1 MKQVNIKKPVYAMA
15 TTDGNSAE
23 IVMYGA
29 IYDQR
34 PTDWDGNPVEGQF
47 ITLDEFLE
55 DLDKVAGCKNITI
68 RMDSYGGD
76 AGVSNTIHN
85 RLRELVRGGATVR
98 CVVDG
103 VAMSGGSLIMCAC
116 DPVEVN
122 PSSIIM
128 VHRCW
133 SFLFGGY
140 NANEL
145 RKQAA
150 QQDAWDDMQAEIYA
164 RKTGKA
170 KAECLALMDEPTYM
184 VGRDAVTQGFADTL
198 IEDAEPV
205 KIAASADGRTVY
217 VKGHAM
223 HLAPGQFAPDTIP
236 TVTPEASATVE
247 TNTQPAQSG
256 ETEGGSTMTLEE
268 FRAQNPEAAAELEAE
283 VRAAIEASGA
293 AATPP
298 SPAATPATP
307 SAGAD
312 DPAQAERARI
322 QEIDAVAHLFPSD
335 VVEAAK
341 YGDHPCT
348 AQEMAYQVAMN
359 AAKSGGQFLAALM
372 ADTTGSGAQDVGA
385 APSTPAAPGAAG
397 DGTKTDAQKKAE
409 ASVMVKGLLGKKE
422 EK

>member
-1 MKQVNIKKPVYAMA
+1 
-15 TTDGNSAE
+15 
-23 IVMYGA
+23 
-29 IYDQR
+29 
-34 PTDWDGNPVEGQF
+34 
-47 ITLDEFLE
+47 
-55 DLDKVAGCKNITI
+55 
-68 RMDSYGGD
+68 
-76 AGVSNTIHN
+76 
-85 RLRELVRGGATVR
+85 
-98 CVVDG
+98 
-103 VAMSGGSLIMCAC
+103 
-116 DPVEVN
+116 
-122 PSSIIM
+122 
-128 VHRCW
+128 
-133 SFLFGGY
+133 
-140 NANEL
+140 
-145 RKQAA
+145 
-150 QQDAWDDMQAEIYA
+150 
-164 RKTGKA
+164 
-170 KAECLALMDEPTYM
+170 
-184 VGRDAVTQGFADTL
+184 
-198 IEDAEPV
+198 
-205 KIAASADGRTVY
+205 
-217 VKGHAM
+217 
-223 HLAPGQFAPDTIP
+223 
-236 TVTPEASATVE
+236 
-247 TNTQPAQSG
+247 
-256 ETEGGSTMTLEE
+256 MTLEE